1 MYAPLL
7 VVGFGL
13 ALACSKEQPPVAEEA
28 RAAAPAA
35 AVPVAPRGQDGEASA
50 IRPAMA
56 TAALANRVAEANFE
70 LTLTAPG
77 TYEVGKPGNAE
88 IVLVAK
94 DPFKVN
100 DQYPYK
106 FKVKE
111 ARGLKLE
118 GTTIGKDRVKLE
130 KKRATLTIPFVPEQS
145 GKQALTGQFSFSVC
159 TEEKCLIEKRDLSL
173 VVDVK

>member
-1 MYAPLL
+1 
-7 VVGFGL
+7 
-13 ALACSKEQPPVAEEA
+13 VAE
-28 RAAAPAA
+28 
-35 AVPVAPRGQDGEASA
+35 S
-50 IRPAMA
+50 
-56 TAALANRVAEANFE
+56 NFE
-70 LTLTAPG
+70 LTLSAPG

-130 KKRATLTIPFVPEQS
+130 PKRATLTVPFVPEQS
-145 GKQALTGQFSFSVC
+145 GKQTLSGQFSFSVC

-173 VVDVK
+173 VIDVK